1 MAKVSGPLF
10 SMEASGGF
18 GGAIVFGKWKG
29 RATVRQ
35 LVIPSNPRSA
45 GQEDARNRM
54 RTAGSAQKFVNANT
68 QINQNLTLTDKAEI
82 QAITP
87 SGYAWNGFLVDS
99 IVGAGA
105 LNITTSQAIW
115 DGLSAAEQAAWDTAA
130 TAMTSLLASVPQTI
144 AGGAQSIPKSNGN
157 VFLNYTYALFVMGL
171 AAIPAAVPPVYT

>member
-45 GQEDARNRM
+45 GQEAARNAM
-54 RTAGSAQKFVNANT
+54 RTAGAAQKFVNSNT
-68 QINQNLTLTDKAEI
+68 QINANLILTDKAEI

-99 IVGAGA
+99 MIGSGAVNLTA
-105 LNITTSQAIW
+105 SQALWSFISGA
-115 DGLSAAEQAAWDTAA
+115 DQAAWDTAA
-130 TAMTSLLASVPQTI
+130 TGMTSLLASVPQTV
-144 AGGAQSIPKSNGN
+144 AGGGQGTQKSNGN
-157 VFLNYTYALFVMGL
+157 VFFNYAYALFVMGL
-171 AAIPAAVPPVYT
+171 APVPGPVPPVYV